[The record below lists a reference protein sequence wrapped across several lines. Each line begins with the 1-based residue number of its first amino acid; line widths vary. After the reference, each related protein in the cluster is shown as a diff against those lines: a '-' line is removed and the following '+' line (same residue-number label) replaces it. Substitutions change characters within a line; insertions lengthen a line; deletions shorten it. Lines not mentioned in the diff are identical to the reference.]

1 MAKIS
6 PVKGLRRKI
15 IWTTVVV
22 LLTLSAQLTVNAQ
35 RGAAEQKTAGYFESI
50 RKSPPKQLA
59 FLLKMPKG
67 GDLHNHLS
75 GSIYAERYIEWAAE
89 SGLCINTA
97 TMSLVVPADA
107 GQYSAHKLSTLP
119 ADDRCVVHAQLAVI
133 RTKRARS
140 IL

>member
-22 LLTLSAQLTVNAQ
+22 LLTLSAQLTVKAQ

-59 FLLKMPKG
+59 FLL
-67 GDLHNHLS
+67 
-75 GSIYAERYIEWAAE
+75 
-89 SGLCINTA
+89 
-97 TMSLVVPADA
+97 
-107 GQYSAHKLSTLP
+107 
-119 ADDRCVVHAQLAVI
+119 
-133 RTKRARS
+133 
-140 IL
+140 